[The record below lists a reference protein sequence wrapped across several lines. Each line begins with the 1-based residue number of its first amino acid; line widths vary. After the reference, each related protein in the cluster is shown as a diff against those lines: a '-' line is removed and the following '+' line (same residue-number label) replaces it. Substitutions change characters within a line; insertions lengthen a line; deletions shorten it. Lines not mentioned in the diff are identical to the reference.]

1 MVSQK
6 EKEIVKTIAEAL
18 PKMDEFSKGYLLGQ
32 AESMA
37 RQKAQEGGEEV
48 DKADSGTES
57 AR

>member
-1 MVSQK
+1 MSQK

-37 RQKAQEGGEEV
+37 RQKAQEGGDDV
-48 DKADSGTES
+48 DKADPGTENKG
-57 AR
+57 